1 MKKFIFSV
9 AWYIFLTFAC
19 IKHCESSAEKDL
31 VKAIAN
37 SIFVNYTEKD
47 LTGLHFSSN
56 LSFWPS

>member
-31 VKAIAN
+31 VKAL
-37 SIFVNYTEKD
+37 
-47 LTGLHFSSN
+47 LTL
-56 LSFWPS
+56 LLITLKKI